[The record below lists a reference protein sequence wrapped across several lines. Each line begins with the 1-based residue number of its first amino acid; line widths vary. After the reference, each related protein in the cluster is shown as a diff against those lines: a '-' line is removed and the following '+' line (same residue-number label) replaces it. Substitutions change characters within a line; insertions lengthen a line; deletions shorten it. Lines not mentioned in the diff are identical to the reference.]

1 MKRFAALA
9 AAVVAIAAAAPAWAA
24 KTFVLDNVT
33 LQGGGTLTGSF
44 TTDDALSALESID
57 IIASMNT
64 VGAYTFQEF
73 RYNDLSLVYADH
85 MPTYFSV
92 KTVGYAQELQLYFG
106 ALTDSGATLLPN
118 HSFEHQV
125 VAGTRM
131 VTGGGVVAAPISAVP
146 EPATWA
152 MMIVGF
158 GLVGSALRLGGR
170 KGVRAAA

>member
-44 TTDDALSALESID
+44 TTNDALTSLEAID
-57 IIASMNT
+57 ITASMNT
-64 VGAYTFQEF
+64 VGAYTFQAF
-73 RYNDLSLVYADH
+73 HYNDLSLVYSDH
-85 MPTYFSV
+85 MPSYFSV

-158 GLVGSALRLGGR
+158 GLAGSALRLGGR